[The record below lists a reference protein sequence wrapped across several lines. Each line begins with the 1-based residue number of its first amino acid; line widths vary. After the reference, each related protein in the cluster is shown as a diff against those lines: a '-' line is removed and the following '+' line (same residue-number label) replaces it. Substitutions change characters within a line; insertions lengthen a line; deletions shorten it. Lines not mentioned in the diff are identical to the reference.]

1 MESDHL
7 PGTISHPGSG
17 RDQQVQIE
25 GRRAQEPA
33 RQCWGFK
40 PEAPGTGEGTVVE
53 SEGLDLQA

>member
-53 SEGLDLQA
+53 NEGLDLQA